1 MPFKDLREFIAR
13 LEEEGEAIK
22 IEEEVNWN
30 LEASAILRRSAEE
43 GLPAPIFQTIKG
55 YPQGYRLFG
64 NSANSF
70 RRMAISMDLKP
81 DTHPR
86 ELIEEYLRRR
96 QKQIK
101 PVLVST
107 GPCKENVHTG
117 DDVNLLE
124 FPVPMQH
131 EGDGGRYL
139 GTWHV
144 TIVKDPDSGWV
155 NWGMYRH
162 MLQSKNAVGI
172 LLASLAKHLGI
183 IRDRSYLAKNK
194 AMEVAIA
201 IGVEPISAMC
211 AASPLP
217 VGVSEVDVVGGI
229 RGEPVELVK
238 CETVDLEVPA
248 TAEIIIEGELR
259 PDDTMDE
266 GPFGEFTG
274 YMGGIR
280 EPRPV
285 IRVKAVTHRNDPI
298 FTCSCC
304 GIPVDDNAV
313 FSMTKAA
320 EILEL
325 MRKEGKP
332 VTGVFVPLVTT
343 HMLAIV
349 AVNKG
354 HYPGVA
360 EDIAH
365 LIWASGSIGHET
377 PYIMIVDDDV
387 DPFNLNEVYHALITK
402 CHPMRGIVRL
412 EHSPV
417 ISIVPWLNREER
429 KTRLGARAY
438 FDCTW
443 PLDWDLLDVPKRIS
457 FKQSYPTEV
466 QNKALDIWRKH
477 GYGEKK

>member
-13 LEEEGEAIK
+13 LEEEGEAVR
-22 IEEEVNWN
+22 IEEEVDWN

-43 GLPAPIFQTIKG
+43 GLPAPIFQKIKG

-70 RRMAISMDLKP
+70 RRMAISMDLKA

-86 ELIEEYLRRR
+86 ELVEEYLRRR
-96 QKQIK
+96 QKQMK
-101 PVLVST
+101 PVLVSN
-107 GPCKENVHTG
+107 GPCKENIHTG
-117 DDVNLLE
+117 ADVNLLE
-124 FPVPMQH
+124 FPIPMQH
-131 EGDGGRYL
+131 EGDGGRYI

-144 TIVKDPDSGWV
+144 TIVKDPDSDWV

-172 LLASLAKHLGI
+172 LQASLAKHLAI
-183 IRDRSYLAKNK
+183 IRDRSYLPKKK

-238 CETVDLEVPA
+238 CETVDLAVPA
-248 TAEIIIEGELR
+248 TAEIVIEGEIR

-274 YMGGIR
+274 YMGGAR

-285 IRVKAVTHRNDPI
+285 IRVSAITHRNDPI
-298 FTCSCC
+298 LTCSCS

-325 MRKEGKP
+325 MRAEGKP

-349 AVNKG
+349 AVNKA

-377 PYIMIVDDDV
+377 PYVIIVDDDA
-387 DPFNLNEVYHALITK
+387 DPFNLNEVCHALITK
-402 CHPMRGIVRL
+402 CHPTRGIVRL

-417 ISIVPWLNREER
+417 ISIVPWLDREER
-429 KTRLGARAY
+429 KARLGARAY

-443 PLDWDLLDVPKRIS
+443 PLDWDPADVPKRIS
-457 FKQSYPTEV
+457 FKQSYPAEV
-466 QNKALDIWRKH
+466 QKKALDIWRKH
-477 GYGEKK
+477 GYGEKA